1 MYATS
6 ERAGKDYQRLF
17 ADEDE
22 ALADFLARLRAMN
35 RIIARDRAA
44 AQTRAHSATATPPES

>member
-1 MYATS
+1 MYATN
-6 ERAGKDYQRLF
+6 ERAGKDYQLLF

-35 RIIARDRAA
+35 RIIARHRAA
-44 AQTRAHSATATPPES
+44 AQARAHGTTATPPES